1 MTDERT
7 RHAIAL
13 LMVRLHEI
21 AVELRPYV
29 DEVNDAFSQTLSS
42 EHPGQ
47 MSDELHRHFWG
58 LQEAMD
64 SIQDA
69 ILELGVLIK

>member
-1 MTDERT
+1 
-7 RHAIAL
+7 
-13 LMVRLHEI
+13 
-21 AVELRPYV
+21 
-29 DEVNDAFSQTLSS
+29 
-42 EHPGQ
+42 